1 MTVTTCPTCA
11 ASASGNFCPAC
22 GTALAKRTCTAC
34 GAELSPGARFCHR
47 CGDPVAGVVRRDQE
61 RRAWIVAGSVA
72 AVLLG
77 IIGWSIARG
86 AQPVAAPDMANP
98 GSAGAEGAPAPS
110 GPAPDISQMTP
121 EERFARLFDRVTRA
135 AQAGDST
142 EVAAFTPM
150 ALGAYSQL
158 PAISNDDRF
167 HAAMLHFM
175 SGDFPGALA
184 LADTIQQ
191 NVPSHLFPSLIR
203 ATVAEARSDAAG
215 VTRSYRDF
223 TAHYPAESAAG
234 RQEYTD
240 HQALIDQFKASADSA
255 LNVSRKS

>member
-1 MTVTTCPTCA
+1 MTEVLCPTCGA
-11 ASASGNFCPAC
+11 TATGNFCPAC
-22 GTALAKRTCTAC
+22 GTALARRSCTAC

-47 CGDPVAGVVRRDQE
+47 CGDPVAGVVRREKE

-72 AVLLG
+72 ALLLG

-86 AQPVAAPDMANP
+86 AKPVAPPDMANP
-98 GSAGAEGAPAPS
+98 GSARGEGAPT

-121 EERFARLFDRVTRA
+121 EERYARLFDRVTRA
-135 AQAGDST
+135 AQSGDST
-142 EVAAFTPM
+142 EVATFTPM

-158 PAISNDDRF
+158 PTISNDDRF

-175 SGDFPGALA
+175 SGDLPGALA

-191 NVPSHLFPSLIR
+191 DVPDHLFSSLIR
-203 ATVAEARSDAAG
+203 ATIAEARNDTVG
-215 VTRSYRDF
+215 VNRSYRDF
-223 TAHYPAESAAG
+223 VTHYPAEIGAG
-234 RQEYTD
+234 RQEYAD

-255 LNVSRKS
+255 LNVRRKS